1 MRYLLKITISILLFA
16 VNSYAQFIPFPFTSH
31 STGTRAAQTFYVKS
45 SGSDAATGLDTTIA
59 WQTITKINATA
70 FIAGDTIKF
79 KGGNSFSGTINIAN
93 DTGTALNPIVFT
105 SYGGSRATI
114 NAPTDSNGISCLN
127 LGYIVIRSLII
138 RSTFNPF
145 VQAGATRN
153 QASGIYFTN
162 SVDGQKSGVKIDS
175 CYISRFNTQGI
186 MLYSYNSDS
195 TKKGGY
201 KDVDITNCT
210 IDSIG
215 DKGIHVVFYL
225 GGVRNWY
232 GYGGY
237 PNEDIN
243 INWTTITRVTGLVTG
258 GTYTGIGILYSD
270 IDTGTISNCVISN
283 CGTASVGYGA
293 GSGGIDAVRSN
304 KLTVQFNE
312 VYNQYTGGYDGAG
325 IHADVGVTNSVY
337 QYNYCHDNE
346 GSGINFYSFN
356 DGYPRSDSN
365 NTIRYNICQNNG
377 KQGSIGSSDISVIG
391 GNALYLAKIYNNTIY
406 TTSNHSDTVTN
417 GIYTGGNLTNVYI
430 WNNIMVTGDAISRQL
445 VIGSG
450 GTYTNL
456 AVQGNLYWGYNG
468 TFLVNDNGT
477 SYTSLNYW
485 QAAKS
490 KELLSGVSV
499 ARFGNPQLNNAGG
512 GGTIGNTVYLDT
524 MTAYKTTGASLTKD
538 LGLNI
543 DSLFGINAGTR
554 DYFGTALKQNDRYDI
569 GAYENP
575 DSYVWQD
582 TTKMF
587 VSKSVTLPTIARQY
601 IYDTLYRKL
610 QTDSILRDARIL
622 NIYATSDTNLALR
635 NLKLD
640 SILSIR
646 NGTMTFVVDSGFY
659 GNGTTGLIKTQVNVS
674 SQSYGIYSV
683 NDISTGLY
691 VISNVTEAKT
701 DIGCWNTNYLYFRV
715 RGAASTSSWYVNATT
730 NSGTAG
736 ITDSRA
742 FWILSRNGSGTTSS
756 FVYKNG
762 VLLATS
768 TAAASTGIP
777 NSVIYIG
784 AVSYSAGAT
793 FTEFTTKKYS
803 AYWLG
808 RNLSAYRQG
817 KLSEHINWYM
827 TRLGIN
833 QY

>member
-1 MRYLLKITISILLFA
+1 MRYLLKITISILLFS
-16 VNSYAQFIPFPFTSH
+16 VNSYGQFIPFPFTSH
-31 STGTRAAQTFYVKS
+31 STGTREARTFYVKN
-45 SGSDAATGLDTTIA
+45 SGSDAATGLDTTNA
-59 WQTITKINATA
+59 WQTISKVNSTT

-79 KGGNSFSGTINIAN
+79 KGGNTFTGTIRIQD
-93 DTGTALNPIVFT
+93 DTGTVSQPIVFT

-114 NAPTDSNGISCLN
+114 SAQTDSNGIYCLN
-127 LGYIVIRSLII
+127 LGNIVIRALTI

-145 VQAGATRN
+145 IQAGATRN
-153 QASGIYFTN
+153 NISGIFFFN
-162 SVDGQKSGVKIDS
+162 GVNGQKSNVVIDS
-175 CYISRFNTQGI
+175 CYISRFNTQAI

-201 KDVDITNCT
+201 KNVDITNCT

-243 INWTTITRVTGLVTG
+243 INWTTIARVTGLVTG

-270 IDTGTISNCVISN
+270 LDTGTISNCVISN
-283 CGTASVGYGA
+283 CGTAATGYGA

-312 VYNQYTGGYDGAG
+312 VYNQYTGGYDGGG
-325 IHADVGVTNSVY
+325 IHGDVGVTNSTY

-346 GSGINFYSFN
+346 GSGISLFGYN

-377 KQGSIGSSDISVIG
+377 KQGSLGSADISVIG
-391 GNALYLAKIYNNTIY
+391 GNTLYLAKIYNNTVY

-417 GIYTGGNLTNVYI
+417 GIWTGGTLTNVYV

-445 VIGSG
+445 TIGAG

-468 TFLVNDNGT
+468 TFLVSDNGT
-477 SYTSLNYW
+477 TYTSLNYW
-485 QAAKS
+485 QAANS

-538 LGLNI
+538 MGLNI

-554 DYFGTALKQNDRYDI
+554 DYFGTALRQNDRFDI

-587 VSKSVTLPTIARQY
+587 ICKSLIPPVIAKQY
-601 IYDTLYRKL
+601 LFDTLIMKF
-610 QTDSILRDARIL
+610 QTDSLMRDARIIL
-622 NIYATSDTNLALR
+622 PFASPDTNLALR
-635 NLKLD
+635 NIKID
-640 SILSIR
+640 SIQAIR
-646 NGTMTFVVDSGFY
+646 NGTMTFMVDSGFY
-659 GNGTTGLIKTQVNVS
+659 GNGTTGFIKTQVNAS
-674 SQSYGIYSV
+674 TQSYGIYSV

-691 VISNVTEAKT
+691 VISNVGEAGT
-701 DIGCWNTNYLYFRV
+701 DIGCYATNFLYFRI
-715 RGAASTSSWYVNATT
+715 RNASNINSWYVNATT
-730 NSGTAG
+730 GSANGG
-736 ITDSRA
+736 KTDSRGL
-742 FWILSRNGSGTTSS
+742 WVISRNGSGTTSS
-756 FVYKNG
+756 YIHKNG
-762 VLLATS
+762 VLANTS

-777 NSVIYIG
+777 SAVIYIG
-784 AVSYSAGAT
+784 NVNYGG
-793 FTEFTTKKYS
+793 ELTTKKYS
-803 AYWLG
+803 FYWLG
-808 RNLSAYRQG
+808 RNLSTYRHS
-817 KLSEHINWYM
+817 KLSEHINWFM